1 MVAVGHLEYTSITMV
16 YFAVSDRTRQLYF
29 KQETIKIILQFDM
42 HKWRTDF
49 SLVLCIIHVWTA
61 SHLLIIN
68 IHVTEPHRECT
79 LIVRHANTNF
89 RNAILNTKQGV
100 SNENKEK
107 NPKNSKKKLYTCN
120 YA

>member
-1 MVAVGHLEYTSITMV
+1 MKNIAVQNARMVAVGHLEYTSITMV

-68 IHVTEPHRECT
+68 IHVTEPHRKCT

-89 RNAILNTKQGV
+89 RNAI
-100 SNENKEK
+100 
-107 NPKNSKKKLYTCN
+107 
-120 YA
+120 